1 MAEFRLPVDPVTLAI
16 DEGPWTGVEIEV
28 DRAAPPLVRYSLIGL
43 MQTPERETDKQKD
56 ARGRELFAL
65 LETEIVIGWNVANK
79 RGTPIP
85 PTAEGFVRV
94 PPDLIATVIGYFLTL
109 TAP

>member
-28 DRAAPPLVRYSLIGL
+28 DRAVTPLVRYSLIGL
-43 MQTPERETDKQKD
+43 MQTPEGETAKQRD

-65 LETEIVIGWNVANK
+65 LENEIVIGWNVADK

-85 PTAEGFVRV
+85 TTAEGFVRV

-109 TAP
+109 TAT